1 MTENETS
8 AKSKITIRTSQLVWA
23 LGLFVV
29 ANIALLKW
37 QPLSK
42 VDPESLPAAHTWIWW
57 AAKELAQQQQG
68 PDIALMGSS
77 FMMHPLALRDA
88 DYLKKDFDFVH
99 HHYSSY
105 LEDSLKQHLGVRKAQ
120 CFNFAMPGGM
130 ISDHYM
136 ITRTLLSGSKKPRVI
151 VIGAGVRD
159 FMDKHVSCAAATR
172 PFKYLQR
179 YTEIDDLVGI
189 AMPQIWQQAD
199 YWQGRGIYLWGKKMD
214 FQVVACDWAR
224 KVFNPLLD
232 KYCVKSPLND
242 IDQTRNAPSNM
253 RMEAEEGLYIV
264 KADAPYKFDD
274 NTREYMSRYGNG
286 NDKLL
291 ENQKLWLDKLLQ
303 LARDQNIEVLLV
315 SMPATPANMQLMP
328 PGAYNKFITAM
339 REASQKWN
347 VQLVDLNGGTGFGD
361 KFDKLDFSD
370 TAHMN
375 GRGGKKLIDAINVA
389 ICRDKRLANALNQD
403 NNANIQ
409 LAGSNK
415 TH

>member
-1 MTENETS
+1 MADAPETS
-8 AKSKITIRTSQLVWA
+8 KSTIGIKASQVVLA
-23 LGLFVV
+23 LGLLVIV
-29 ANIALLKW
+29 NIALLKW
-37 QPLSK
+37 QPLAK
-42 VDPESLPAAHTWIWW
+42 VDPEALPSAHTWIWW
-57 AAKELAQQQQG
+57 AAKELAQQKQG

-88 DYLKKDFDFVH
+88 DYLKQNFDFVH
-99 HHYSSY
+99 HHYSTY
-105 LEDSLKQHLGVRKAQ
+105 LEDSLKKNLGVQKAQ

-136 ITRTLLSGSKKPRVI
+136 ITRALLSGDKKPRVI
-151 VIGAGVRD
+151 VIGAGLRD
-159 FMDKHVSCAAATR
+159 FMDKHVHCPAATR

-179 YTEIDDLVGI
+179 YINIDDLVEL

-199 YWQGRGIYLWGKKMD
+199 YWQGRGIYLWGKKLD
-214 FQVVACDWAR
+214 FQVVACDWTR
-224 KVFNPLLD
+224 KMFKPVLE
-232 KYCVKSPLND
+232 KSCVKSPLND
-242 IDQTRNAPSNM
+242 IDMTRNAPSNM

-264 KADAPYKFDD
+264 KADEPYKFDD
-274 NTREYMSRYGNG
+274 NTREYMSRYGTG

-291 ENQKLWLDKLLQ
+291 ENQKLWLDKFLQ
-303 LARDQNIEVLLV
+303 LAQQENIEVLLV
-315 SMPATPANMQLMP
+315 NMPLTPTNMQMMP
-328 PGAYNKFITAM
+328 PGAYDKCMAVM
-339 REASQKWN
+339 KEASQKWN

-389 ICRDKRLANALNQD
+389 ICRDKRLANALGDEQ
-403 NNANIQ
+403 NIQ